1 MEYALVGFIGYL
13 VGCAVT
19 NLMTVG
25 RMGMFVEKVGLQ
37 VLKLIMAVAEDV
49 EFVRA
54 LKYKKLEEANDP
66 ATVIRQKNMDDYEF
80 TRGKKTVVDSYL
92 ASFPPTYK
100 KQFVKFSDW
109 DEAVRHFEENRRKL

>member
-54 LKYKKLEEANDP
+54 LKYKKLEEADDP
-66 ATVIRQKNMDDYEF
+66 ASAIRQKNMDDYEF
-80 TRGKKTVVDSYL
+80 TRWKKTVVDSYL
-92 ASFPPTYK
+92 ASFPTAYK
-100 KQFVKFSDW
+100 RQFVKFSDW

>member
-1 MEYALVGFIGYL
+1 MEYALGGLIGYL
-13 VGCAVT
+13 MGCAVT

-66 ATVIRQKNMDDYEF
+66 ATAIRQKNMDDYEF
-80 TRGKKTVVDSYL
+80 TRWKKTVVDSYL

-109 DEAVRHFEENRRKL
+109 DEAVRHLEENRRKL

>member
-1 MEYALVGFIGYL
+1 MEYALSGLIGYL

-37 VLKLIMAVAEDV
+37 ALKLIMVVAEDV

-54 LKYKKLEEANDP
+54 LKYKKLE
-66 ATVIRQKNMDDYEF
+66 VRLWIR
-80 TRGKKTVVDSYL
+80 
-92 ASFPPTYK
+92 
-100 KQFVKFSDW
+100 
-109 DEAVRHFEENRRKL
+109 

>member
-54 LKYKKLEEANDP
+54 LKYKKLEEADDP
-66 ATVIRQKNMDDYEF
+66 ASAIRQKNMDDYEF
-80 TRGKKTVVDSYL
+80 TRWKKTVVDSYL
-92 ASFPPTYK
+92 ASFPQTYK

-109 DEAVRHFEENRRKL
+109 DEAVRHFEENKRKL